1 MSDFSVSPGD
11 CFASIA
17 KAKGFFNYHT
27 LYDHADNAALKARRP
42 NPNQLM
48 EDDVVK
54 VPDKRLK
61 SIYLTLDGTK
71 KFVVDV
77 RSTRLRLLLTDSKKA
92 PLAPAN
98 CSITVGSA
106 KFSTTALAGGLVE
119 MTIDPEEKTG
129 ELVLSFHA
137 LPNLLTPPP
146 DPPSANPPANP
157 PVVRP
162 SEYRDTLPK
171 AQTEALAVT
180 WDLKI
185 GSLEPKEA
193 VRGSLQRLNNLT
205 FPTPIRTDENDK
217 TRLYVKGY
225 QALKVAT
232 KSGKVADIQENLAA
246 FHDNP

>member
-1 MSDFSVSPGD
+1 MAEFSVSPGD

-17 KAKGFFNYHT
+17 KAKGFFNYRT
-27 LYDHADNAALKARRP
+27 VYDHADNAALKTRRP
-42 NPNQLM
+42 NPNQLA

-54 VPDKRLK
+54 VPDKRVK
-61 SIYLTLDGTK
+61 SIHLTLDGTK

-77 RSTRLRLLLTDSKKA
+77 RSTKLRLLLTDSQNT

-98 CSITVGSA
+98 CSVTVGSA
-106 KFSTTALAGGLVE
+106 KFAAAVLAGGLVE
-119 MTIDPEEKTG
+119 MVIDPTEKTG
-129 ELVLSFHA
+129 KLVLSFQA
-137 LPNLLTPPP
+137 LPPLGTLPA
-146 DPPSANPPANP
+146 DPPAANPPANP
-157 PVVRP
+157 PVIRQ

-171 AQTEALAVT
+171 AHTEALDVT
-180 WDLKI
+180 WDLKV
-185 GSLEPKEA
+185 GALEPKEA

-225 QALKVAT
+225 QALKTTA
-232 KSGKVADIQENLAA
+232 KSGKIADIQENLAA